1 MIYASALQVGKDK
14 LKGIIDSITSNVS
27 ENINSFS
34 NTEYIYMNNYLLY
47 LAMFNNIANYALH
60 IANRQRPSIEF
71 NSGSGDS
78 GDSGSSGG
86 NDFFS
91 GGDFTGGGGGDSG
104 AF

>member
-1 MIYASALQVGKDK
+1 MIYASALQVGKDN
-14 LKGIIDSITSNVS
+14 LKGIVNSIISNGS

-34 NTEYIYMNNYLLY
+34 NTEYIYMNNYFLY
-47 LAMFNNIANYALH
+47 IAMLNNIANDALH

-71 NSGSGDS
+71 NSGDS

-91 GGDFTGGGGGDSG
+91 GGNFTGGGGGDSG